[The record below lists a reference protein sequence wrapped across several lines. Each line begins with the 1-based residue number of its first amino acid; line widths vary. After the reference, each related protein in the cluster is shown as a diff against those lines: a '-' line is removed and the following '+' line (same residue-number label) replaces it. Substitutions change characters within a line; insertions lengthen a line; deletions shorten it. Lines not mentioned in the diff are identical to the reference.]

1 MEIFDNL
8 TTIVISLIT
17 MLFSA
22 GAWRFYEVRMKL
34 KAEGEKDEKTEQNM
48 YRDDLKER
56 VKNLEDLL
64 KESSLEKDEMRKEIL
79 RLTEEV
85 SELRVKVSFLEK
97 ENDRLKNI

>member
-1 MEIFDNL
+1 
-8 TTIVISLIT
+8 
-17 MLFSA
+17 
-22 GAWRFYEVRMKL
+22 MKL

-56 VKNLEDLL
+56 VKNLEVLL
-64 KESSLEKDEMRKEIL
+64 KESSAEKDEMRKEIL

-85 SELRVKVSFLEK
+85 SELRVKVTFLER